1 MAQRKLIRP
10 DLNDVR
16 EQFPATMGR
25 RRATPHERTNAES
38 YYYLK
43 QMNQRTPMTLILVS
57 GEEVQGRIEWYDRD
71 CLKVNRDD
79 SPNLLIMKHQIR
91 YIFKREGPGRNG
103 NNKRRPRN

>member
-1 MAQRKLIRP
+1 MPNRKLIRP
-10 DLNDVR
+10 NLSDLKDR
-16 EQFPATMGR
+16 LPKSFGQR
-25 RRATPHERTNAES
+25 RSVPPTDTNAEN

-103 NNKRRPRN
+103 NHKRRPRN